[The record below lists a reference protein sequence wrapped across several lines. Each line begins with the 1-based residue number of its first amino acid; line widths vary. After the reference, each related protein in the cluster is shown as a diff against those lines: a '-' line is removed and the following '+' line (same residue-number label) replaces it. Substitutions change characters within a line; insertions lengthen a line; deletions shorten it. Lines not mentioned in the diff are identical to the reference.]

1 MKDIFEEL
9 KANATTP
16 ESYDFVPYEGLS
28 TFSTMLY
35 TEILR
40 RNKNDC
46 SIDWAMIETFK
57 TLRTPTTIL
66 KNNSEEIAVEILRCY
81 MKSKG
86 EKIVAI
92 PISIKS
98 KKKNMG
104 EHEYH
109 ANVLLFNTKLMTAE
123 HYEPHGARDYTDEYV
138 ELNLKS
144 GIAAINESISK
155 LMKQW
160 KDKGELKVQ
169 EKTFKGLDV
178 ITKDITI
185 TGKPPKQFA
194 VKKRLFKYMT
204 PIEVCPSPQSFK
216 DFIGWQKEYDTG
228 QNTSIF
234 EGVKISETGGYC
246 SAWSMFILD
255 MRLQQLDKPAPETS
269 AEFGKY
275 LKEFRD
281 NLDRKEDFV
290 ILIRGYVKQVFEAV
304 KKLVAEGKFSL
315 KDFGIYYGYQQ
326 FDDRDKMT
334 EEKSQELFGMSKKEV
349 ADIWF
354 KVLMAM
360 EEYSRDYLTK
370 NVRKDYKTTTKSV
383 FD

>member
-9 KANATTP
+9 KANSTTG
-16 ESYDFVPYEGLS
+16 ESYDFVPYEGLNH
-28 TFSTMLY
+28 FSTMLY

-40 RNKNDC
+40 RNQNDC
-46 SIDWAMIETFK
+46 SIDWAMIGDFK
-57 TLRTPTTIL
+57 DLRKPNTLL
-66 KNNSEEIAVEILRCY
+66 KNRSEEIAVEILRCY

-104 EHEYH
+104 QRDFH

-123 HYEPHGARDYTDEYV
+123 HYEPHGAADYTDKYT
-138 ELNLKS
+138 ELNLKT
-144 GIAAINESISK
+144 GIDRINQSIST
-155 LMKQW
+155 LMRQW
-160 KDKGELKVQ
+160 KDKGKLKVEQ
-169 EKTFKGLDV
+169 KTFKGRDV
-178 ITKDITI
+178 TTKGITI
-185 TGKPPKQFA
+185 TGTPPKQLSGYRT
-194 VKKRLFKYMT
+194 KLFKYMT

-216 DFIGWQKEYDTG
+216 DFIGWQNEYDTG
-228 QNTSIF
+228 KNTSIF
-234 EGVKISETGGYC
+234 EGVKITETGGYC

-255 MRLQQLDKPAPETS
+255 MRLQQLDKPAPETT

-290 ILIRGYVKQVFEAV
+290 ILIRGYVKQVFQAV

-315 KDFGIYYGYQQ
+315 KEFGLYYGYQQ
-326 FDDRDKMT
+326 ADTDKLT
-334 EEKSQELFGMSKKEV
+334 EEKSQELFGMSNKEAV
-349 ADIWF
+349 VISN
-354 KVLMAM
+354 KVIKAM
-360 EEYSRDYLTK
+360 DQYSRDYLTN
-370 NVRKDYKTTTKSV
+370 NVRKDYKTTTKSL
-383 FD
+383 F